1 MKSNRYHGSHRPE
14 MVQFLPAHYRT
25 VLEIGCGEGGFAGS
39 LSSGCEIW
47 GVEMHASSAGIADQR
62 LHRVL
67 VGSYDAVQRDLPENY
82 FDLVICNDVIE
93 HMPDHDA
100 FFNSIGAKLRDGGY
114 LVASIPNMRYYY
126 CLREL
131 LLRKEWVYR
140 DEGIMDRTHLRFF
153 TERSIRRT
161 LSDHGFSVEMFR
173 GINRLHGAKR
183 VLRAMFFVVLTFG
196 YYSDILFQQF
206 GFRAIRHRKGDTGGS
221 KIAGGE
227 HPQA

>member
-1 MKSNRYHGSHRPE
+1 MKSDRYHSGHRPE
-14 MVQFLPAHYRT
+14 MTQFLPARYRT

-39 LSSGCEIW
+39 LGTGCEIW
-47 GVEMHASSAGIADQR
+47 GVEMHETSAKLASQR

-67 VGSYDAVQRDLPENY
+67 IGSYDAVCRDMPENY

-100 FFNSIGAKLRDGGY
+100 FFESISGKLRDGGY
-114 LVASIPNMRYYY
+114 LIASIPNMRYYY

-161 LSDHGFSVEMFR
+161 LAGYGFSIEVIR
-173 GINRLHGAKR
+173 GINRLKGVRR
-183 VLRAMFFVVLTFG
+183 VSRALLFIILTLG
-196 YYSDILFQQF
+196 YYTDILFQQF
-206 GFRAIRHRKGDTGGS
+206 GFRAVNRRKDVPRFREPPAT
-221 KIAGGE
+221 
-227 HPQA
+227 

>member
-1 MKSNRYHGSHRPE
+1 MAE
-14 MVQFLPAHYRT
+14 FLPHHYHK
-25 VLEIGCGEGGFAGS
+25 VLEIGCGEGGFAAC
-39 LSSGCEIW
+39 LNAGCEIW
-47 GVEMHASSAGIADQR
+47 GVEMHESSASIASQR
-62 LHRVL
+62 IHRIL
-67 VGSYDAVQRDLPENY
+67 IGSYDAVQQDLPENY

-100 FFNSIGAKLRDGGY
+100 FFDSIGGKLRDGGY

-140 DEGIMDRTHLRFF
+140 DQGVMDRTHLRFF

-161 LSDHGFSVEMFR
+161 LSDHGFSVESLR
-173 GINRLHGAKR
+173 GINGLRGAKR
-183 VLRAMFFVVLTFG
+183 VLRAMFFVVLTLG

-206 GFRAIRHRKGDTGGS
+206 GFRAINRRNARTGDSGASTERTH
-221 KIAGGE
+221 A
-227 HPQA
+227 

>member
-1 MKSNRYHGSHRPE
+1 MKNGRYHHGSRPE
-14 MVQFLPAHYRT
+14 MAEFLPSRYQK

-39 LSSGCEIW
+39 LDQRCEVW

-67 VGSYDAVQRDLPENY
+67 VGSYDAVQHDLPENY

-100 FFNSIGAKLRDGGY
+100 SFNSISTKLQDGGY

-140 DEGIMDRTHLRFF
+140 DQGIMDRTHLRFF

-161 LSDHGFSVEMFR
+161 LSDHGFSVEMLG
-173 GINRLHGAKR
+173 GINRLRGAKR
-183 VLRAMFFVVLTFG
+183 VLRAMFFVILTFG
-196 YYSDILFQQF
+196 YYTDILFQQF
-206 GFRAIRHRKGDTGGS
+206 GFRAICHRKVDTSCS
-221 KIAGGE
+221 KIAVGE

>member
-1 MKSNRYHGSHRPE
+1 MAE
-14 MVQFLPAHYRT
+14 FLPDHYQKA
-25 VLEIGCGEGGFAGS
+25 LEIGCGEGGFAAS
-39 LSSGCEIW
+39 LNAGCEIW
-47 GVEMHASSAGIADQR
+47 GVEMHESSARIASPR

-67 VGSYDAVQRDLPENY
+67 VGSYDAVQQDLPEDY

-93 HMPDHDA
+93 HMPDRDA
-100 FFNSIGAKLRDGGY
+100 FFDSIGRKLRDGGY

-140 DEGIMDRTHLRFF
+140 DHGIMDRTHLRFF

-161 LSDHGFSVEMFR
+161 LNDHGFSVEALR
-173 GINRLHGAKR
+173 GLNSLRGAKR
-183 VLRAMFFVVLTFG
+183 VLRAMFFVILTLG

-206 GFRAIRHRKGDTGGS
+206 GFRAINRRNARAGDSSTS
-221 KIAGGE
+221 TE
-227 HPQA
+227 RTHV

>member
-1 MKSNRYHGSHRPE
+1 MKSDRYHCGHRPE
-14 MVQFLPAHYRT
+14 MAQFLPARYRT

-47 GVEMHASSAGIADQR
+47 GVEMHETSAKFASQR
-62 LHRVL
+62 LQRVL
-67 VGSYDAVQRDLPENY
+67 IGSYDAVQGDLPEDY

-93 HMPDHDA
+93 HMPNHNA
-100 FFNSIGAKLRDGGY
+100 FFDSIGGKLRKGGY

-140 DEGIMDRTHLRFF
+140 DQGIMDRTHLRFF

-161 LSDHGFSVEMFR
+161 LAEHGFTVEAFR
-173 GINRLHGAKR
+173 GINRLRGVKR
-183 VLRAMFFVVLTFG
+183 VSRAIFFIILTLG
-196 YYSDILFQQF
+196 YYTDILYQQF
-206 GFRAIRHRKGDTGGS
+206 GFRAVNGRGGVTLFRDPPPPGARE
-221 KIAGGE
+221 K
-227 HPQA
+227 